1 MKKKLKSVDTTG
13 KNQGGNP
20 KNKYSELR
28 VKVSKNAIN
37 IPSCGIIVSEGD
49 VMLFITAKEIA
60 ERWQISDK
68 RVRVLCRQ
76 GRISG
81 AKRGGWCWYVPFDAV
96 KPQDLRIERKLET
109 KSGENP
115 FAEAD
120 YLKRRLYLAKSLDYD
135 RFQELDAEFRIIF
148 AHDAAA
154 MSVKESVL
162 TYDECA
168 EILCSGCGVA
178 NKDLTEQLKIRAIDA
193 AWSWLNVLAVGDAPS
208 RKMLKESLVLRVHD
222 IISMGEDTARHDV
235 YRKRNTFFPSLRNFP
250 SRGRDVQRDMKLL
263 LENYQKKTA
272 EHPVAK
278 IVRFH
283 LDFETVRP
291 FENGNGRTGQLLVN
305 FELKK
310 AGYLPVI
317 FRLED
322 KERYFNAF
330 DTYRDGGGA
339 ADMENLFAERL
350 TAEYR
355 KHLKIVRLY

>member
-1 MKKKLKSVDTTG
+1 MF
-13 KNQGGNP
+13 
-20 KNKYSELR
+20 Y
-28 VKVSKNAIN
+28 
-37 IPSCGIIVSEGD
+37 
-49 VMLFITAKEIA
+49 ITAKEIA

-81 AKRGGWCWYVPFDAV
+81 AKREGWCWYVPVDAV
-96 KPQDLRIERKLET
+96 KPKDLRIERRLET
-109 KSGENP
+109 ESRENP

-120 YLKRRLYLAKSLDYD
+120 YLKRQFYLAKSLDYD
-135 RFQELDAEFRIIF
+135 RLQELNGEFQIIF
-148 AHDAAA
+148 AHDAVA
-154 MSVKESVL
+154 MSAGESVP

-168 EILCSGCGVA
+168 EILLSGCGVA
-178 NKDLTEQLKIRAIDA
+178 KRALTEQLRIRAIGA
-193 AWSWLNVLAVGDAPS
+193 AWSWLNALAVDDAPR
-208 RKMLKESLVLRVHD
+208 RKMLKEALVLRVHE
-222 IISMGEDTARHDV
+222 ILSMGEDIERHDA
-235 YRKRNTFFPSLRNFP
+235 YRKQNTFFPSLHNFP
-250 SRGRDVQRDMKLL
+250 SRGRDVQRDMKVL
-263 LENYQKKTA
+263 LENYRKKTA

-278 IVRFH
+278 IVKFH

-339 ADMENLFAERL
+339 ADMEKLFAEWL
-350 TAEYR
+350 TAQYR
-355 KHLKIVRLY
+355 KYLKTVRAY